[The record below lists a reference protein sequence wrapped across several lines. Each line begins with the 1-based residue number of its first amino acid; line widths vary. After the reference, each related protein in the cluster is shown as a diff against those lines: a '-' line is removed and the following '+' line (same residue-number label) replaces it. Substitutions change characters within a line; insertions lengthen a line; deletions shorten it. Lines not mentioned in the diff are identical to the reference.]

1 MTAPPQTRISD
12 RPAPR
17 GPASSPAGGIRL
29 PTRPRRLGQWAAT
42 VLFVLGSV
50 LSAGWLWQEQG
61 NRVDVLAVG
70 APVPAGHVIERGD
83 LTSAAVSGVEG
94 AIPVGDLDQV
104 LGSTAATALVQGQ
117 VLTEALLT
125 SDPVPAVGQR
135 VVGVELDATRAPT
148 GLVAGDVVSVLAVP
162 PSGDPSDAESLGSPT
177 VLTESATVFAAD
189 RVDGAGTRISLVVP
203 EDEANRVAAFGAAG
217 RVALVEAPVGMGR

>member
-1 MTAPPQTRISD
+1 MSD
-12 RPAPR
+12 RPASR
-17 GPASSPAGGIRL
+17 GPAAAPTGGGRL

-50 LSAGWLWQEQG
+50 LAAGWLWQQQG
-61 NRVDVLAVG
+61 DQVDVLAVG
-70 APVPAGHVIERGD
+70 ATVPAGHVIERGD
-83 LTSAAVSGVEG
+83 LTSASVSGVDG
-94 AIPVGDLDQV
+94 AIPISDLDRV
-104 LGSTAATALVQGQ
+104 LGSTAATALLPGQ

-162 PSGDPSDAESLGSPT
+162 PSGDPSDAEALASPT
-177 VLTESATVFAAD
+177 VLTKSATVFGAD
-189 RVDGAGTRISLVVP
+189 RVEGAGTRISLVVP

-217 RVALVEAPVGMGR
+217 RVALVQAPVGTGR